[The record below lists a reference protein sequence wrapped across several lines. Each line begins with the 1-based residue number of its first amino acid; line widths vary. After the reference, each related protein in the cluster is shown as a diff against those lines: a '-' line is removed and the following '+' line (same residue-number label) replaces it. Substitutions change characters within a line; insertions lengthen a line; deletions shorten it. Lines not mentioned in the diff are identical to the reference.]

1 MTRSEFGEIALEHY
15 KRRDYTGLFE
25 ALYAQ
30 VEGDPGRVPWAD
42 LAPNPILSRW
52 LKEQPVGQASCLP
65 SPVKSVQRTAGETP
79 APPCLRAAVVG
90 CGLGDDAQL
99 LAELGYDTL
108 GFDISPTAIAWARQR
123 FTHDRLRFE
132 TADLFD
138 LPAEWRGAFDLVVE
152 IYTFQAL
159 PLAIRP
165 AAMDHTASL
174 VKPGGKLVV
183 ICRGR
188 DEDEPAS
195 KLPFPLLR
203 IELDRL
209 VTLSGFVEQQFED
222 FMDDEA
228 PPVRRFMAVYERPR
242 SGAAH

>member
-15 KRRDYTGLFE
+15 QRRDYTGLFE

-30 VEGDPGRVPWAD
+30 VQGDAGRVPWAD
-42 LAPNPILSRW
+42 LAPNPILMRW
-52 LKEQPVGQASCLP
+52 LEGQGPV
-65 SPVKSVQRTAGETP
+65 
-79 APPCLRAAVVG
+79 APTQRAAVVG

-108 GFDISPTAIAWARQR
+108 GFDISPTAIDWARQR
-123 FTHDRLRFE
+123 FQHDRLRFE

-138 LPAEWRGAFDLVVE
+138 LPAGWRGAFDLVVE

-165 AAMDHTASL
+165 GAMDHTASL

-188 DEDEPAS
+188 DEDEPAM

-203 IELDRL
+203 SELDRFVSVSGL
-209 VTLSGFVEQQFED
+209 VESRFED
-222 FMDDEA
+222 FLDDES
-228 PPVRRFMAVYERPR
+228 PPVRRFLAEYER
-242 SGAAH
+242 SA